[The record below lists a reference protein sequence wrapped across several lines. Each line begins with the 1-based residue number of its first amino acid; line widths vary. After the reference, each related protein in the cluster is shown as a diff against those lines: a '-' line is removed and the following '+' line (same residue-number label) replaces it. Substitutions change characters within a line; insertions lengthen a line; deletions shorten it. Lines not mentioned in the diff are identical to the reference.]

1 MYGILECLDGTESES
16 VEALVDHCVCLA
28 SNLWSPIIEQLFAHS
43 IPKTRSSA
51 SNYIS
56 SLLADV
62 PQLLSSYSYPFPS
75 CQIMLLQIY
84 FLPYVVFLNFNLCV
98 LSINFR

>member
-62 PQLLSSYSYPFPS
+62 PQIFFYLFFAWNIILL
-75 CQIMLLQIY
+75 MY
-84 FLPYVVFLNFNLCV
+84 FVKD
-98 LSINFR
+98 I